1 VNHRHSALFELERHV
16 MRCRRRDEPAYLMLA
31 RVPVRSR
38 ATSVRLACCYR
49 LTDSVAV
56 ARVGRHCEVVALFDD
71 DGLDRAAL
79 EARLHAAAGVEPV
92 VAWARFPDHGVT
104 LEALLLAA
112 RMELRSLNGGAA
124 WPARGSVIATPAAVD
139 GK

>member
-1 VNHRHSALFELERHV
+1 VNGRRWAWFELERHV
-16 MRCRRRDEPAYLMLA
+16 MRCRRREEPALLMLA
-31 RVPVRSR
+31 RVPARNR
-38 ATSVRLACCYR
+38 ATSQRLATCYR

-71 DGLDRAAL
+71 DGLDRATL

-92 VAWARFPDHGVT
+92 VAWARFPDDGVT
-104 LEALLLAA
+104 LESLLLAA
-112 RMELRSLNGGAA
+112 RMELRNLNGGAA
-124 WPARGSVIATPAAVD
+124 WPARQSVLATPAVD